1 MEKLA
6 VLTGDMIA
14 STAAPDRLAA
24 AMSVLAQATEEFAAF
39 SPLPPRFT
47 RFRGDGWQCVVPAG
61 MALRAAMVVT
71 ARLRAADT
79 GLRTRIAIGIGRVET
94 LGSRD
99 LADAAGPAFTASGR
113 ALDTMA
119 RGRIWAVAGE
129 VAPWHDAL
137 IALAE
142 WHSARWSREQ
152 AEAMAIALT
161 TDDATQSQIAKSLNI
176 TRQAWQA
183 RLSGAG
189 YAAWR
194 PALRAFES
202 GF

>member
-14 STAAPDRLAA
+14 STAAPDRLQA

-99 LADAAGPAFTASGR
+99 LADAAGPAFTVSGR
-113 ALDTMA
+113 ALDDMA

-137 IALAE
+137 IALGE